1 MKLFSFIL
9 GVLGAI
15 LVIGAF
21 SSFIPLVFLGG
32 IATGSIAFAFGLPI
46 FLMIIGATMIYFG
59 FYYKDSNQRSND
71 ELMSIGKWG
80 IIYTIAILISNYVM
94 GKIMFANNFYII
106 LSTAL
111 IVSIVA
117 QIVRSH
123 EFDFKLRWFIFYFL
137 VYANTLW
144 IMSTYILPKITIQTG
159 FFSSL
164 VIGFTLAGIVIIIQ
178 KIKMKWNSI
187 PWASTILIL
196 IFLVANMGSLQDT
209 SLLQAIKINTN
220 TSGMPE
226 NSQSCPSA
234 IASNLPLSLNE
245 ANLKD
250 LKVTSPQLM
259 NLINSSV
266 WQTENLPRECY
277 KGKYV
282 NQNPNWFYCDDMI
295 LSRWEMSSY
304 GTIRYRWY
312 TAVTSIWQAP
322 SGSNPFYQFYDFEC
336 ENGKKVTVEKGV
348 TNYYVYDSRDG
359 TQIKIKY

>member
-1 MKLFSFIL
+1 MRLLGFIL
-9 GVLGAI
+9 GILGTI
-15 LVIGAF
+15 LIIGAF
-21 SSFIPLVFLGG
+21 SSFLPLVFLGG
-32 IATGSIAFAFGLPI
+32 IATGSIAFAFGFPI
-46 FLMIIGATMIYFG
+46 LLLIIGAAMVYFG
-59 FYYKDSNQRSND
+59 FYYKSSNQHNNE

-94 GKIMFANNFYII
+94 GKIMFANNFYVI

-111 IVSIVA
+111 IISIIV
-117 QIVRSH
+117 QMVRSH
-123 EFDFKLRWFIFYFL
+123 EFDFKFRWFVFYFL
-137 VYANTLW
+137 VYANILW
-144 IMSTYILPKITIQTG
+144 IMNTYILPKITIQTG

-164 VIGFTLAGIVIIIQ
+164 VMGFTIAGIVIIIQ
-178 KIKMKWNSI
+178 KIKMKWDSI
-187 PWASTILIL
+187 PWASAILIL
-196 IFLVANMGSLQDT
+196 IFLVGNMGSLQDT
-209 SLLQAIKINTN
+209 SLQDLIKFPAN
-220 TSGMPE
+220 TSGISE
-226 NSQSCPSA
+226 NSQSCPVA
-234 IASNLPLSLNE
+234 ISSNLPLSLNE

-250 LKVTSPQLM
+250 VKVTSPQLM
-259 NLINSSV
+259 ILINSSV
-266 WQTENLPRECY
+266 WQTENLPKGCY

-312 TAVTSIWQAP
+312 TAVTSVWQSP
-322 SGSNPFYQFYDFEC
+322 VGSNPFYQFYGFEC